1 MKRSI
6 SVLLSLLL
14 VLSLTACVSL
24 KTPNAPAARP
34 ETGSEAATSASTPAE
49 ASASEPEPAEAPAAE
64 PEAAEAP
71 APEDVP
77 ADEPE
82 SQEAPA
88 PEDAP
93 ADEPGSKDAPVP
105 EDAPAD
111 EPGSKDA
118 PAPED
123 APADEPGSKDAPA
136 PEDAPADEPADA
148 DAPFGEAVKTAA
160 QQLAQAQSMHIDMK
174 LDINPELTVPMG
186 EMEQHVPMD
195 VGMIWRIDYA
205 NAPLQIR
212 LDFGLSAV
220 GNELNRLIYVVQDG
234 ENTSLYASEDGGAT
248 WRRQTGVGETRLPQL
263 PDITLGLL
271 SGSDIV
277 MEPAGTAQVNGKTAA
292 VYAGKVEGRYLPA
305 VLNITGAVEEIAGA
319 LGSQWSG
326 TLLATLD
333 SVEDLSDI
341 EVYCMFDQ
349 ESGLPVRFSMD
360 MTAAMEDLMT
370 AALRQILGAEN
381 AENMGVILNL
391 PTALLEITLSQ
402 FDGIEPIEIPEA
414 ALNAPEM

>member
-49 ASASEPEPAEAPAAE
+49 APAAE

-93 ADEPGSKDAPVP
+93 ADEPESQDAPAPEDAPADEPGSKDAPAP

-220 GNELNRLIYVVQDG
+220 GKMHV
-234 ENTSLYASEDGGAT
+234 
-248 WRRQTGVGETRLPQL
+248 
-263 PDITLGLL
+263 
-271 SGSDIV
+271 SG
-277 MEPAGTAQVNGKTAA
+277 N
-292 VYAGKVEGRYLPA
+292 VYP
-305 VLNITGAVEEIAGA
+305 
-319 LGSQWSG
+319 
-326 TLLATLD
+326 
-333 SVEDLSDI
+333 
-341 EVYCMFDQ
+341 
-349 ESGLPVRFSMD
+349 
-360 MTAAMEDLMT
+360 
-370 AALRQILGAEN
+370 LGAEPVCLSGGHGAVD
-381 AENMGVILNL
+381 AELTRLIGAGIYDASGGNHTDYQGLSPVFGMV
-391 PTALLEITLSQ
+391 ALLH
-402 FDGIEPIEIPEA
+402 
-414 ALNAPEM
+414 